1 MSADKVQDALNAVL
15 GNDGGGHD
23 CECATCYHLRVSA
36 HALIAA
42 VREDERERVESRIA
56 GALMTAERGDALLD
70 VVKGAHRAE
79 LELAALERDNA

>member
-15 GNDGGGHD
+15 GNDGGGPD

-42 VREDERERVESRIA
+42 VREDEKARCIAAVERLYDLRY
-56 GALMTAERGDALLD
+56 D
-70 VVKGAHRAE
+70 VVDRGVTEAIKDA
-79 LELAALERDNA
+79 